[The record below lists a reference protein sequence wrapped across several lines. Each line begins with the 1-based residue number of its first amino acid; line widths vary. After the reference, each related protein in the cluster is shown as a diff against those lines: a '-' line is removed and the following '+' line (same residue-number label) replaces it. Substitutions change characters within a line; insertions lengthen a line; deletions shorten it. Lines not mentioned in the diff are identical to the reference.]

1 MKKKIQAMSN
11 RAFLKSVNVTIL
23 LPSPVE
29 SSFLQQHSNVVQNQK
44 LFENNSPFRLK
55 STESTDPHR
64 HLRRWPRQLYETSS
78 NRGSFHTIP
87 HLLLWHCLSLSRLL
101 FGAQYL
107 HHRLLSWHSWAFEK
121 LCAHIHRLLRKRQS
135 LDEAPM
141 GKPHGS
147 TL

>member
-44 LFENNSPFRLK
+44 LFENNSPFRLE

-64 HLRRWPRQLYETSS
+64 HLRR
-78 NRGSFHTIP
+78 
-87 HLLLWHCLSLSRLL
+87 
-101 FGAQYL
+101 
-107 HHRLLSWHSWAFEK
+107 
-121 LCAHIHRLLRKRQS
+121 
-135 LDEAPM
+135 
-141 GKPHGS
+141 
-147 TL
+147 